1 MSGGVEI
8 KGLDEIFKALEEA
21 EEAEAIK
28 KAVKANVNGL
38 KEEMK
43 NEAEF
48 RGHYDSRGK
57 FIRPTGATK
66 RSITDEM
73 SVDGMSGKVYP
84 QTHYAKYLEFGTRKM
99 GAQPFIKPAVDKQAK
114 KFKKDLED
122 LV

>member
-1 MSGGVEI
+1 MSGGVEF
-8 KGLDEIFKALEEA
+8 KGIEELIKALEEA
-21 EEAEAIK
+21 EGAEAIK
-28 KAVKANVNGL
+28 KVVRSNVNGL

-48 RGHYDSRGK
+48 RGHYDSSGR
-57 FIRPTGATK
+57 FIKPTGATK
-66 RSITDEM
+66 RSVIDEV

-84 QTHYAKYLEFGTRKM
+84 QTHYAKYLEYGTRKM

-114 KFKKDLED
+114 KFKKDLEN